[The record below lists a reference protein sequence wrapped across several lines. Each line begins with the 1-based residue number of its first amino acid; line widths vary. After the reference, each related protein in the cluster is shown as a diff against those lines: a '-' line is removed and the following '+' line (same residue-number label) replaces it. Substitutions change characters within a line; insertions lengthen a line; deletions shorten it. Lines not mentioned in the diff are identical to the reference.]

1 MTSKKSAER
10 FSPDAGFLM
19 STLGSEETGIDRVV
33 ICVCAGEFGSTG
45 NQLGPRLLV
54 VLGDRLSTESL
65 KDATTVQLT
74 SPPQLAASFRPG
86 SPGRSP
92 SSSTRTGTCS
102 SATGLAA
109 SAHGTCSTS
118 FGEREDDPEDPS

>member
-74 SPPQLAASFRPG
+74 SPPQLAGNLPPG
-86 SPGRSP
+86 IARQVTEFINTNRDVLLRYWSGGLG
-92 SSSTRTGTCS
+92 TRDMLDLLRR
-102 SATGLAA
+102 A
-109 SAHGTCSTS
+109 
-118 FGEREDDPEDPS
+118 